1 MIFLLLTLG
10 GRGGGGNFIFLLI
23 VIFDLTKTKNGTKK
37 AFNTALTLLL

>member
-10 GRGGGGNFIFLLI
+10 GRGGGNFIFLLI